1 LLKHGRYLLD
11 NLAHLGHHREDRS
24 PQNTNMD
31 LQSLQADT
39 EYRITVVKSSTSLE
53 YGGCI
58 GGGDPKD
65 PRALGGDPKDPRAF
79 RGLQRSPGSI
89 LPPHV

>member
-24 PQNTNMD
+24 PQNTNMV

-58 GGGDPKD
+58 GGASEKGGWGG
-65 PRALGGDPKDPRAF
+65 LGASEKA
-79 RGLQRSPGSI
+79 GL
-89 LPPHV
+89 

>member
-58 GGGDPKD
+58 GGASEK
-65 PRALGGDPKDPRAF
+65 GGWGA
-79 RGLQRSPGSI
+79 
-89 LPPHV
+89 

>member
-1 LLKHGRYLLD
+1 
-11 NLAHLGHHREDRS
+11 
-24 PQNTNMD
+24 MV

-58 GGGDPKD
+58 GGASEKGGWGG
-65 PRALGGDPKDPRAF
+65 LGASEKA
-79 RGLQRSPGSI
+79 GL
-89 LPPHV
+89 